1 MTAWMLDGRFVH
13 EFCGHSPTQPTAF
26 TEKSLRYGLAPA
38 IPVSK
43 THFQP
48 GQNIDNLSIGSAMIS
63 CHDVRSILC
72 IIPVGFLRWLF
83 VLAGWHPGARR
94 IAKVIPPYVVQHCL
108 ACFKQFSTN
117 VQPIVT
123 DFNPLRCAHAAISYF
138 LEVTEW
144 LQVVAG
150 DLESKSLGQAWSSYV
165 KLFAHCF

>member
-1 MTAWMLDGRFVH
+1 MVGLYMSFADTAP
-13 EFCGHSPTQPTAF
+13 HSLQHLQT
-26 TEKSLRYGLAPA
+26 KSLRYGLAPA

-48 GQNIDNLSIGSAMIS
+48 AQTTDNWSIGSAMIS

-83 VLAGWHPGARR
+83 VLAGWDPGGR
-94 IAKVIPPYVVQHCL
+94 IAKVIPPTVVQHCL
-108 ACFKQFSTN
+108 AISNQCSTDF
-117 VQPIVT
+117 QPIVT
-123 DFNPLRCAHAAISYF
+123 DLNPLRCAHAAISYF

-150 DLESKSLGQAWSSYV
+150 DLESKSLGQAMSS
-165 KLFAHCF
+165 